1 MNDLLKELIQ
11 EIIILEGNKPPKW
24 LKKAKKA
31 MYKGKVVKVIEA
43 DGPGPM
49 SIVKLKNGKGKTK
62 QVMTKHLSEFKLWS
76 C

>member
-1 MNDLLKELIQ
+1 MNNLIKEFIY
-11 EIIILEGNKPPKW
+11 EAIMLEGNKPPKW

-49 SIVKLKNGKGKTK
+49 SVIKLRNGKGKTK
-62 QVMTKHLSEFKLWS
+62 QVMTKHLSKVEK
-76 C
+76 

>member
-1 MNDLLKELIQ
+1 MNSLLRELIQ

-31 MYKGKVVKVIEA
+31 TYKGKVVKVIEA

-49 SIVKLKNGKGKTK
+49 SIVKLKNGKGKIK
-62 QVMTKHLSEFKLWS
+62 QVMTKHLSEFKR
-76 C
+76 

>member
-1 MNDLLKELIQ
+1 MNSLLRELIQ

-76 C
+76 Y

>member
-1 MNDLLKELIQ
+1 MNSLLRELIQ
-11 EIIILEGNKPPKW
+11 EIIILEGSKPPKW

-62 QVMTKHLSEFKLWS
+62 QVMTKHLSEFKL
-76 C
+76 

>member
-1 MNDLLKELIQ
+1 MNDLLKDLIL

-62 QVMTKHLSEFKLWS
+62 QVMTKHLSEFKL
-76 C
+76 

>member
-1 MNDLLKELIQ
+1 MNSLLKKFIYEVVLN
-11 EIIILEGNKPPKW
+11 EGNKPPKW

-49 SIVKLKNGKGKTK
+49 SIIKLRNGQGKIK
-62 QVMTKHLSEFKLWS
+62 QVMTKHLKKIKK
-76 C
+76 